1 MSARVVVVGG
11 GAAGLAAAY
20 RVRVADPSLDVVVL
34 EAADA
39 VGGRLR
45 TAAVGDLELE
55 AGPDSFVARK
65 PWAVDLCRE
74 LGLDLS
80 APGASGAFVW
90 TDHGLEAMPPTALG
104 VPADLDALARWPG
117 LSGGARLRAL
127 ADVVRRPRSRPN
139 ETLGGLLR
147 RRLGDEAT
155 EALVAPLL
163 GGLFAGD
170 VDRLGVTETF
180 PELATWERTYG
191 GLLRGARAALR
202 SASAAGPMFLR
213 PAGGVRALPK
223 ALADAIGVERVRTG
237 IGAASVETEV
247 NGFAVV
253 GADGSRHP
261 ADAVVLAA
269 PAFASA
275 KLLGPLAP
283 VAARALDAIRYVSTA
298 VVLLRYVEGTA
309 DALPDA
315 TGFVVPT
322 GRAPMTATTFLSRK
336 WPDPRFTTRAV
347 VRCFVGADGSEDVL
361 DAPDEDI
368 VGAVGRHLAAVLP
381 LPERAEASA
390 VVRWPR
396 SMPQYEVGHLERVE
410 AVERA
415 LPPGIVLAGN
425 AYHGIGVADAVRSAN
440 EAAERVLA
448 HVAGHPAAAD
458 TTTERVP

>member
-1 MSARVVVVGG
+1 VSPRVVVVGG
-11 GAAGLAAAY
+11 GVAGLTAAY
-20 RVRVADPSLDVVVL
+20 RLRRAEPSVDVVVL
-34 EAADA
+34 EASEA

-74 LGLDLS
+74 LGLELS
-80 APGASGAFVW
+80 TPGASGAFVW

-117 LSGGARLRAL
+117 LSRAGRLRAL
-127 ADVVRRPRSRPN
+127 SDVVRRARPRAG

-155 EALVAPLL
+155 DGLVAPLL

-170 VDRLGVTETF
+170 VDRLGVAETF
-180 PELATWERTYG
+180 PELATWERVYG

-202 SASAAGPMFLR
+202 SAAGAGPMFLR
-213 PAGGVRALPK
+213 PPSGVGALPS
-223 ALADAIGVERVRTG
+223 ALADAIGVERVRTASV
-237 IGAASVETEV
+237 AASIEAEPP
-247 NGFAVV
+247 GFAVV
-253 GADGSRHP
+253 GPEGARHA
-261 ADAVVLAA
+261 ADAVVLAT
-269 PAFASA
+269 PAFAA
-275 KLLGPLAP
+275 ATLLRGLAP
-283 VAARALDAIRYVSTA
+283 DAVRELEAIRSVSTA
-298 VVLLRYVEGTA
+298 VVLLVYPEGTA

-315 TGFVVPT
+315 TGFVVPA
-322 GRAPMTATTFLSRK
+322 GRAPMTAATFLSRK
-336 WPDPRFTTRAV
+336 WPDPRFGTRAV
-347 VRCFVGADGSEDVL
+347 LRCFVGADGSEDVL
-361 DAPDEDI
+361 DAPDGDI
-368 VGAVGRHLAAVLP
+368 VEAVGRHLAALLS

-396 SMPQYEVGHLERVE
+396 SMPQYEVGHLARVE

-415 LPPGIVLAGN
+415 LPPGIVVAGN
-425 AYHGIGVADAVRSAN
+425 AYRGVGVADAVRSAS
-440 EAAERVLA
+440 EAAERALA
-448 HVAGHPAAAD
+448 HLGGRPAAE